1 MSKNSGQRTAELKNW
16 LYININRE
24 NILFYISY
32 VIWLSMNIL
41 VDSAYESFAHF
52 SSVFEMTN
60 LICLAL
66 VGIHLLQKKL
76 TVSKLPVIFAC
87 GICVLIS
94 AVNTGLFRIVFTILF
109 IIAAGNQKWKDL
121 IKLSFFVE
129 CVLMIFILLSWV
141 IGILPNETILR
152 LDGSPRYYLGY
163 NYTTLSANYFF
174 HMVLMYIFIKKGKM
188 KAITYAVITL
198 LNLFFFFTTDTKT
211 IFAMVFLILAVV
223 FFTERIS
230 SKWME
235 NQWICK
241 FLHYVFYIFAF
252 VSIEAILAFRWGS
265 WIFPKI
271 NNIMTN
277 RLSLGQQ
284 AYDQYGISILGQAI
298 TWNTEFNGPDPYMYV
313 DCAYMNVAI
322 NYGIVILVLLC
333 AGFTYIMGKALKE
346 KDAMLLIAGFFLAA
360 HSISDPQ
367 LYMAW
372 YNPFLL
378 LMGAYF
384 YKSDEKYVVFWKVKE
399 TYQTLKNEVIE
410 WKTKGKKSNGK
421 KS

>member
-16 LYININRE
+16 LYIDINRE

-94 AVNTGLFRIVFTILF
+94 AVNTGLFRIVFAILF

-211 IFAMVFLILAVV
+211 IFAMVFLILA
-223 FFTERIS
+223 
-230 SKWME
+230 
-235 NQWICK
+235 
-241 FLHYVFYIFAF
+241 FAN
-252 VSIEAILAFRWGS
+252 
-265 WIFPKI
+265 P
-271 NNIMTN
+271 
-277 RLSLGQQ
+277 
-284 AYDQYGISILGQAI
+284 
-298 TWNTEFNGPDPYMYV
+298 
-313 DCAYMNVAI
+313 
-322 NYGIVILVLLC
+322 
-333 AGFTYIMGKALKE
+333 
-346 KDAMLLIAGFFLAA
+346 
-360 HSISDPQ
+360 PQ
-367 LYMAW
+367 
-372 YNPFLL
+372 
-378 LMGAYF
+378 
-384 YKSDEKYVVFWKVKE
+384 
-399 TYQTLKNEVIE
+399 
-410 WKTKGKKSNGK
+410 
-421 KS
+421 

>member
-1 MSKNSGQRTAELKNW
+1 MRKNSEQRTTDLKNR
-16 LYININRE
+16 LYIDINRE
-24 NILFYISY
+24 NVLFYVSY

-41 VDSAYESFAHF
+41 VDSAYESFAYF
-52 SSVFEMTN
+52 SSVFEITN

-66 VGIHLLQKKL
+66 VGIHLLQKKF

-129 CVLMIFILLSWV
+129 CVLMIFILLSYV
-141 IGILPNETILR
+141 NGILPNETILR
-152 LDGSPRYYLGY
+152 MEGSPRYYLGY

-174 HMVLMYIFIKKGKM
+174 HMILMYIFIKEGKM
-188 KAITYAVITL
+188 RAITYAGITL
-198 LNLFFFFTTDTKT
+198 LNIFFFLTTDTKT
-211 IFAMVFLILAVV
+211 IFAMVFLVLGAV

-230 SKWME
+230 SKWMV
-235 NQWICK
+235 NQLICK
-241 FLHYVFYIFAF
+241 LLHYVFYIFGF
-252 VSIEAILAFRWGS
+252 ISIEAILAFRWGS

-271 NNIMTN
+271 NSIMTN

-298 TWNTEFNGPDPYMYV
+298 TWNTDFDGPDPYMYV

-333 AGFTYIMGKALKE
+333 AGFTYVMGRAIKE
-346 KDAMLLIAGFFLAA
+346 KNAMLLIVGFFLAA

-384 YKSDEKYVVFWKVKE
+384 YTSDGKYVTFWKVKE
-399 TYQTLKNEVIE
+399 TYRMLKSEVVI
-410 WKTKGKKSNGK
+410 WRNKRKQSNGK
-421 KS
+421 

>member
-1 MSKNSGQRTAELKNW
+1 MNENRIMRAEKAENW
-16 LYININRE
+16 LYIDINRE
-24 NILFYISY
+24 NVLFYLSY
-32 VIWLSMNIL
+32 VIWLGMNIL
-41 VDSAYESFAHF
+41 VDSAYESFAYF
-52 SSVFEMTN
+52 SDIFGMTN
-60 LICLAL
+60 IICLAL
-66 VGIHLLQKKL
+66 IGIHLLRNKF
-76 TVSKLPVIFAC
+76 TVSKLPVLFLC
-87 GICVLIS
+87 GACVLIS
-94 AVNTGLFRIVFTILF
+94 AVNTGLLRIVFTILF

-121 IKLSFFVE
+121 IKLSFLVE
-129 CVLMIFILLSWV
+129 CVLMIFILLSYLN
-141 IGILPNETILR
+141 GILPNETILR
-152 LDGSPRYYLGY
+152 MDSSPRYYLGY

-188 KAITYAVITL
+188 KVLPYVAIILINV
-198 LNLFFFFTTDTKT
+198 FFYLTTDTKT
-211 IFAMVFLILAVV
+211 IFAMVFLVLGAV

-235 NQWICK
+235 CAWIRK
-241 FLHYVFYIFAF
+241 FLHYVFFIFGF

-271 NNIMTN
+271 NSIMTN

-284 AYDQYGISILGQAI
+284 AYDQYGISILGQMI
-298 TWNTEFNGPDPYMYV
+298 TWNTEFDGPDPYMYV

-333 AGFTYIMGKALKE
+333 AGFTYVMGRALKE
-346 KDAMLLIAGFFLAA
+346 KNAMLLICGFFLAG

-378 LMGAYF
+378 LIGAYF
-384 YKSDEKYVVFWKVKE
+384 YKAGEESVVFWKVKD
-399 TYQTLKNEVIE
+399 TYCILKNALVL
-410 WKTKGKKSNGK
+410 WKRKRKQCNDK
-421 KS
+421 

>member
-1 MSKNSGQRTAELKNW
+1 
-16 LYININRE
+16 
-24 NILFYISY
+24 
-32 VIWLSMNIL
+32 
-41 VDSAYESFAHF
+41 
-52 SSVFEMTN
+52 
-60 LICLAL
+60 
-66 VGIHLLQKKL
+66 
-76 TVSKLPVIFAC
+76 
-87 GICVLIS
+87 
-94 AVNTGLFRIVFTILF
+94 
-109 IIAAGNQKWKDL
+109 
-121 IKLSFFVE
+121 
-129 CVLMIFILLSWV
+129 
-141 IGILPNETILR
+141 
-152 LDGSPRYYLGY
+152 
-163 NYTTLSANYFF
+163 
-174 HMVLMYIFIKKGKM
+174 M

-367 LYMAW
+367 LYMTIHPPCRRSCHPSCLPRIDG
-372 YNPFLL
+372 NREP
-378 LMGAYF
+378 
-384 YKSDEKYVVFWKVKE
+384 
-399 TYQTLKNEVIE
+399 
-410 WKTKGKKSNGK
+410 
-421 KS
+421 